1 MIKCLL
7 TDLGSAGR
15 ENIWLSV
22 TVITCSPN
30 QLMIKYLFQVH
41 CLTVDPSFKGDPCAY
56 NLDLRFSFNVNIR
69 LTGRGTYVLQLGLNF
84 VFLE

>member
-1 MIKCLL
+1 MALVYRY
-7 TDLGSAGR
+7 DLFSHSAYDK
-15 ENIWLSV
+15 IFVS
-22 TVITCSPN
+22 SS
-30 QLMIKYLFQVH
+30 LFDS
-41 CLTVDPSFKGDPCAY
+41 VDPSFKGDPCAY